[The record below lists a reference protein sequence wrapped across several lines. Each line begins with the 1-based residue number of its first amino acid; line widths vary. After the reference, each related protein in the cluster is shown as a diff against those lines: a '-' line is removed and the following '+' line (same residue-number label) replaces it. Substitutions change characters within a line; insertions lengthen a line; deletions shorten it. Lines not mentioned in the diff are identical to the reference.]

1 MTAGH
6 ATTTGR
12 VAAALALLLAAAPA
26 WAEPRVE
33 ASVPAANATVG
44 APANLFE
51 VRFNEAVNHYQSRLE
66 ILRDG
71 QVLETLRPR
80 LETEPRIL
88 AATARPLAPGSYVLR
103 WEARSAFDGS
113 VSQGSIPFTVR

>member
-1 MTAGH
+1 M
-6 ATTTGR
+6 
-12 VAAALALLLAAAPA
+12 
-26 WAEPRVE
+26 
-33 ASVPAANATVG
+33 
-44 APANLFE
+44 
-51 VRFNEAVNHYQSRLE
+51 NHYQSRLE

>member
-80 LETEPRIL
+80 LETEPRFL